1 MGSESQV
8 VQTNFTLSPEWLT
21 CLSSMYMIHFMRMK
35 AGLLVITPQASFGEL
50 ICQSL
55 NDTGSFDIHIAN
67 GKAESILEVEKAN
80 CSLAL
85 LDMDLGEKSILEIG
99 RSLRRINHDLNLV
112 ILADDELPPAMDAIR
127 PWVLLRKPFYLPDFI
142 QLLRAV
148 PMIPDPLI
156 DALEEVKDPGSKKD
170 MNPSPH
176 EKSKVTDIPWLNDV
190 SKAAQH
196 LTRLTLESSAQA
208 ALITREKEL
217 WAYAGQLSQNAA
229 NELAATVSRHWD
241 GQKGN
246 DLLRFVRL
254 ESTKAEHMLYATSM
268 AANVILAL
276 VFDAETPFSTI
287 RSQANSLA
295 RSLAIAKTG
304 PVESLERTPALK
316 REQVQV
322 EPAAEEIDESSDEL
336 DIPSIA
342 DILDKIPPPVPP
354 KRVKVDTP
362 RMSAEDEGESSSDL
376 DFGMDLDPSAAVTR
390 PSTPLPKKSTRRPS
404 QESSPAVH
412 LRDLMLA
419 DQSLNQQDPLQD
431 FSDELAATMPSKS
444 QRRRPATP
452 TRQPAPGE
460 LDETRP
466 HSITEVAGRMITES
480 ASPAMAQLNY
490 ACLLVPRF
498 TIHYMTGDLADRV
511 SEWMPNICIAFG
523 WRLEFLAVRP
533 EYLQWVVN
541 VTPNTSPGYL
551 MRIMRQQTSE
561 RVFHEFPRLKRD
573 NPSGDFWAPGY
584 LIMGGLQ
591 PHPPQLVKDYI
602 KQTRQRQGISQQRR

>member
-1 MGSESQV
+1 
-8 VQTNFTLSPEWLT
+8 
-21 CLSSMYMIHFMRMK
+21 MK
-35 AGLLVITPQASFGEL
+35 VGLLVVTPQASFGEL
-50 ICQSL
+50 IRESL
-55 NDTGSFDIHIAN
+55 HNTGSFHINVAN
-67 GKAESILEVEKAN
+67 SKAEATSVLEKEH

-85 LDMDLGEKSILEIG
+85 LDMVFGENAVLEIG
-99 RSLRRINHDLNLV
+99 HSLRSFDPDLDLV
-112 ILADDELPPAMDAIR
+112 LLADEDVSSAMDAIR
-127 PWVLLRKPFYLPDFI
+127 PWVMLRKPFYMPDFI
-142 QLLRAV
+142 QLMRAV
-148 PMIPDPLI
+148 PIIPEDLI
-156 DALEEVKDPGSKKD
+156 DALEEPIESESTEKMKPI
-170 MNPSPH
+170 PH
-176 EKSKVTDIPWLNDV
+176 PDTKGTDIPWLNDV

-254 ESTKAEHMLYATSM
+254 ESTRAEHMLYATSM
-268 AANVILAL
+268 SADVILAL

-304 PVESLERTPALK
+304 PV
-316 REQVQV
+316 Q
-322 EPAAEEIDESSDEL
+322 AAERVSIPQGEQLQDESEAAHIDETGEML
-336 DIPSIA
+336 EYPSIA
-342 DILDKIPPPVPP
+342 EILDEIPPPIPP
-354 KRVKVDTP
+354 RRTDVDIPQAKDTSP
-362 RMSAEDEGESSSDL
+362 NGSDPEL
-376 DFGMDLDPSAAVTR
+376 DMELDPSAAATR
-390 PSTPLPKKSTRRPS
+390 PSTPLPKKSTRRLS
-404 QESSPAVH
+404 QESSPAIH
-412 LRDLMLA
+412 LNDMMLA
-419 DQSLNQQDPLQD
+419 DQSIERQTPMPD

-452 TRQPAPGE
+452 IRQPAPGE

-466 HSITEVAGRMITES
+466 HSITEVAGRMIVES

-498 TIHYMTGDLADRV
+498 TIHYLTGDLAD
-511 SEWMPNICIAFG
+511 SMSKWMPEICIAFG

-551 MRIMRQQTSE
+551 MRILRQQTSE
-561 RVFHEFPRLKRD
+561 KIFREFPRLKRD

-602 KQTRQRQGISQQRR
+602 KQTRQRQGISQHRR